1 MDTYVRFLYEFLNAF
16 FTGLKTI
23 FWGFVNGI
31 KQIFDIPAYIHL
43 IKEYRNDFSVQEWI
57 LVSIAILAVALILI
71 LTVFLVALLLR
82 KYIRFRKT
90 LVEQESMLKEVADLN
105 NAKKALETSFPG
117 IVFELDEISYFAKD
131 TVTLEG
137 EDKVK
142 FERLLDMLDELDDV
156 SNVYHNVEM

>member
-1 MDTYVRFLYEFLNAF
+1 MQLNG
-16 FTGLKTI
+16 TLEE
-23 FWGFVNGI
+23 VNGI

-57 LVSIAILAVALILI
+57 LVSIAILAGALIWI
-71 LTVFLVALLLR
+71 LTVLLVALLLR

-105 NAKKALETSFPG
+105 NAKKALETAFPG

>member
-16 FTGLKTI
+16 FAGLKTI
-23 FWGFVNGI
+23 IFGFINGI
-31 KQIFDIPAYIHL
+31 KQIFDIPAYVHL

-71 LTVFLVALLLR
+71 LTIFLIGLLLR

-105 NAKKALETSFPG
+105 KKVEKMTKEREDIMAMKVSQLGLRP
-117 IVFELDEISYFAKD
+117 DESAQITPEENKKGKQS
-131 TVTLEG
+131 
-137 EDKVK
+137 
-142 FERLLDMLDELDDV
+142 RRR
-156 SNVYHNVEM
+156 